1 MVRRPAKQ
9 PLQHVKMVA
18 AFADYDR
25 RAPFAHAVC
34 DVARDH
40 GVAGP
45 IVNEFRDHVGELR
58 LPFAF
63 KRTGLRYERRGA
75 HPDDVPKGREG
86 IHLPGVD
93 AIADGTAFH
102 LNYGML
108 SVVADN
114 RRREAEEVPC
124 RRCVRDPLERRSRN
138 RMAFVDDHLSVALQ
152 RRSKEFVLHAGKRL
166 DDGNVYASVG
176 LVCAASNPP
185 DVLRGH
191 TKELRETSHPLGLQ
205 LAAVDE
211 H

>member
-9 PLQHVKMVA
+9 SLQHVKMVA
-18 AFADYDR
+18 AFADYYR
-25 RAPFAHAVC
+25 RATFSHAVG

-40 GVAGP
+40 GVASP
-45 IVNEFRDHVGELR
+45 VVDEFRDHVGELR

-75 HPDDVPKGREG
+75 HPDDVPEGRKG

-93 AIADGTAFH
+93 AIADGTALH
-102 LNYGML
+102 LDDGML
-108 SVVADN
+108 PVVADDC
-114 RRREAEEVPC
+114 RREAEEVPC
-124 RRCVRDPLERRSRN
+124 RRCVRDPLERRRRN
-138 RMAFVDDHLSVALQ
+138 RVAFVDDHLSVALQ

-176 LVCAASNPP
+176 LVRAASDAP

-191 TKELRETSHPLGLQ
+191 AEELREASHPLGLQ
-205 LAAVDE
+205 LAAIDE